1 MKVKSLLFCLITKN
15 LFMKSGKVKKVL
27 MQSYYT

>member
-1 MKVKSLLFCLITKN
+1 MKVKFLLDCLIAKN
-15 LFMKSGKVKKVL
+15 LFMKSGKIKKVL